1 MDRGRSYM
9 RTQFGLG
16 VRVRSR
22 VSGQLVSTVGSR
34 AFNLFSA
41 CARTFAGQRTDLFS
55 LFAVLYQVRLIAGV
69 RVFRFADIGQTNFSS
84 CVVIRCMVYMGFGFL
99 RANLIF
105 VRYFD
110 LFLFFIS
117 GLVILPVF
125 SVVGEEMRKNWRRL
139 RKEWVFPSG
148 MVGPRCRTASWS
160 YIYRLLLSFLVTL

>member
-1 MDRGRSYM
+1 MFQLLDRGRSYL

-110 LFLFFIS
+110 LFLF
-117 GLVILPVF
+117 L
-125 SVVGEEMRKNWRRL
+125 
-139 RKEWVFPSG
+139 FPG
-148 MVGPRCRTASWS
+148 
-160 YIYRLLLSFLVTL
+160 

>member
-1 MDRGRSYM
+1 MRAFAGRRTDLFQLLDRGRSYL

-41 CARTFAGQRTDLFS
+41 CARTFAGQRTDLFP
-55 LFAVLYQVRLIAGV
+55 LFAVLYQVRLIAGD
-69 RVFRFADIGQTNFSS
+69 RVFRFADIGRTNSSS

-105 VRYFD
+105 VRYLIYFF
-110 LFLFFIS
+110 FLFP
-117 GLVILPVF
+117 G
-125 SVVGEEMRKNWRRL
+125 
-139 RKEWVFPSG
+139 
-148 MVGPRCRTASWS
+148 
-160 YIYRLLLSFLVTL
+160 